1 MERPLRLLSVLLAV
15 GAVATLVLGAAGF
28 TTVEANRTV
37 DVAVVDDDEAYIGIP
52 EKVTPGT
59 KPQSIATN
67 RFATDVEITAK
78 IAVPATTN
86 GDIVV
91 QTEARKEI
99 LEESEKPIK
108 VTEEDVGPGEPM
120 EVTFS
125 RNTEGNNT
133 EPLPE
138 HINIKLTDVQGD
150 NIEASVGERTV
161 EVDE

>member
-1 MERPLRLLSVLLAV
+1 MNSMERPLRLLSVLLAV

-52 EKVTPGT
+52 EEVTLGT
-59 KPQSIATN
+59 EPQPIATN
-67 RFATDVEITAK
+67 RFATDVNITAK
-78 IAVPATTN
+78 IAVPVGQD

-91 QTEARKEI
+91 EQETLKP
-99 LEESEKPIK
+99 ESTAVIERN
-108 VTEEDVGPGEPM
+108 VDSGERM

-138 HINIKLTDVQGD
+138 HISIKLTDVQGD

>member
-52 EKVTPGT
+52 EKVELNSEP
-59 KPQSIATN
+59 IAKN

-91 QTEARKEI
+91 QTEARKEV

-108 VTEEDVGPGEPM
+108 VTEEDVRPGEPM

-125 RNTEGNNT
+125 RNTEENNT

-138 HINIKLTDVQGD
+138 HISIELTDVQGD

>member
-52 EKVTPGT
+52 EEVTPGT
-59 KPQSIATN
+59 EPQPIATN

-78 IAVPATTN
+78 IAVPAGQG

-91 QTEARKEI
+91 ERKT
-99 LEESEKPIK
+99 LESGSTAVIERNVDS
-108 VTEEDVGPGEPM
+108 GERM

-125 RNTEGNNT
+125 RNIVGNET

-138 HINIKLTDVQGD
+138 HISIELTDVQGD

>member
-52 EKVTPGT
+52 EKVELNSEP
-59 KPQSIATN
+59 IAKN
-67 RFATDVEITAK
+67 RFATDVKITAK
-78 IAVPATTN
+78 IAVPAGQD

-91 QTEARKEI
+91 DQKTLR
-99 LEESEKPIK
+99 
-108 VTEEDVGPGEPM
+108 PGHAAVIERNVDSGKSM
-120 EVTFS
+120 DVTFDE
-125 RNTEGNNT
+125 NTVGNET
-133 EPLPE
+133 KPLPE
-138 HINIKLTDVQGD
+138 HISIELTDVQGD

-161 EVDE
+161 EVE